1 MALSKGMSLLPS
13 MESELTTFRPARCP
27 RCQGFM
33 VLVRYED
40 WGSTTNPQAL
50 VAWSC
55 VQCGEVIDPV
65 ILANRARRLKPTGG
79 QARSQSA
86 M

>member
-1 MALSKGMSLLPS
+1 VALSEYMLPLPS
-13 MESELTTFRPARCP
+13 KERELTTFRPGRCP

-40 WGSTTNPQAL
+40 WGSTTTNQAFL
-50 VAWSC
+50 AWDC
-55 VQCGEVIDPV
+55 VQCGAVIDPV
-65 ILANRARRLKPTGG
+65 ILANRARGLKPPGG
-79 QARSQSA
+79 RARLQSA

>member
-1 MALSKGMSLLPS
+1 VALSKCMSLLPS
-13 MESELTTFRPARCP
+13 MESEFTTFRPTRCP

-40 WGSTTNPQAL
+40 WGSTTTNQAFL
-50 VAWSC
+50 SWDC
-55 VQCGEVIDPV
+55 VQCGAVIDPV
-65 ILANRARRLKPTGG
+65 ILANRAKRPKPARGRARL
-79 QARSQSA
+79 QSA

>member
-1 MALSKGMSLLPS
+1 MALSKGLSLLPS
-13 MESELTTFRPARCP
+13 IENELTAFRPARCP

-40 WGSTTNPQAL
+40 WGSTTTNQAFL
-50 VAWSC
+50 AWDC
-55 VQCGEVIDPV
+55 VQCGAVIDPV
-65 ILANRARRLKPTGG
+65 ILANRARGLKPTGG
-79 QARSQSA
+79 QARLQSA